1 MRGPLRLRS
10 ARMLPGVVAAG
21 VVASGIG
28 AAVALAQGGTTVNAT
43 SGNTFNPNA
52 ITVTQG
58 DSITIANPSGAG
70 THNLFQGSTRLEN
83 DGSGWSHPVTLNTP
97 GQVVFYCSLH
107 GSASGG
113 MRVVVTVNA
122 ASTQPGSTTPAPAP
136 GGGSPTGNPPT
147 GSTPTP
153 ADTTAPTATQLR
165 ASGTLRRTV
174 VRLRLSEKATVTAR
188 LRRRGSTRTLT
199 RVTRSLDAGN
209 ARLTIRKRLT
219 AGKRYRVALT
229 IRDAA
234 GNVTR
239 RTVSFT
245 AHR

>member
-1 MRGPLRLRS
+1 
-10 ARMLPGVVAAG
+10 VAGA
-21 VVASGIG
+21 VG
-28 AAVALAQGGTTVNAT
+28 AAVALGQSSTASVTANANNTFSPTPVTITAGGTVTWSNMGGGNHNVHFNDQAAALNSPSTSNWTTSRTFPTAGTFTYHCDIHTFMQGTVN
-43 SGNTFNPNA
+43 
-52 ITVTQG
+52 
-58 DSITIANPSGAG
+58 
-70 THNLFQGSTRLEN
+70 
-83 DGSGWSHPVTLNTP
+83 
-97 GQVVFYCSLH
+97 VV
-107 GSASGG
+107 
-113 MRVVVTVNA
+113 A
-122 ASTQPGSTTPAPAP
+122 ASTTTPGSTTPAPAP
-136 GGGSPTGNPPT
+136 GGGTPPT

-188 LRRRGSTRTLT
+188 LRRRGSSRTLA

-229 IRDAA
+229 ITDAA